1 MSEETSR
8 PDYEQVYRKLEC
20 ENKELKM
27 QVQELSC
34 HIQYREKEIARKKI
48 VSKTLFR
55 IELSCCKSES
65 IRGNS
70 LASQMIPEVIRYSF
84 STHSSLVA
92 L

>member
-34 HIQYREKEIARKKI
+34 HIQYREKEIARLEGRI
-48 VSKTLFR
+48 AGLEFAIRCNGVS
-55 IELSCCKSES
+55 
-65 IRGNS
+65 G
-70 LASQMIPEVIRYSF
+70 AEVGK
-84 STHSSLVA
+84 
-92 L
+92 